1 MFRPNE
7 VADGK
12 MQKAGK
18 WVFETVGKFPFTT
31 MATESYLVHEEASRG
46 APLPECFLVPDT
58 YR

>member
-1 MFRPNE
+1 
-7 VADGK
+7 
-12 MQKAGK
+12 GK

-46 APLPECFLVPDT
+46 AALPECFLVPDT